1 MTIFARAGA
10 NNTTE
15 IDLRDI
21 GTLYLIPLAIVQV
34 ANQTLA
40 GFTEPVSLERRYPA
54 AGGQK
59 NCTGNPGTEEL
70 KKNRDPAPE
79 HTQRRLLKARP
90 L

>member
-1 MTIFARAGA
+1 MTIFARVGA

-15 IDLRDI
+15 IDLRDV

-40 GFTEPVSLERRYPA
+40 GFTEPVSLERRYPV
-54 AGGQK
+54 AGGQIFVH
-59 NCTGNPGTEEL
+59 GILEL
-70 KKNRDPAPE
+70 KIEEE
-79 HTQRRLLKARP
+79 HDAGKRQGGKRLEKRRP